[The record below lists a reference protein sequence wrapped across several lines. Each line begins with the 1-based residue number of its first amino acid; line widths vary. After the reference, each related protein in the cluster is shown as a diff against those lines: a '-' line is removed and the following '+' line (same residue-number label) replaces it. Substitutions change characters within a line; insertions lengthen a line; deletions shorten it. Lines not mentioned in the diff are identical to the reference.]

1 MATIVKVKNRW
12 RAQVR
17 KKGINLSGT
26 FSTKAQAQKW
36 ATLKEIEIDDGGFE
50 TKLGAGKT
58 VDDALK
64 EYGKRV
70 TIHKATNEWE
80 QRRLI
85 WLSKTWLADL
95 KLSEINTSHTA
106 LWRDERIKDV
116 SGSTVNRDF
125 NLLSHVFNKCIKE
138 WRWME
143 VNPCKGIE
151 RPKHNLPRERRVSKD
166 EIKKLRYTL
175 DYKTDTVP
183 KNLRQLTANSWLISL
198 ETAMRLG
205 EVNSISDDSFFSESS
220 YVQLVKT
227 KNGTNRKAVCNER
240 AVELIKLRLQS
251 SVISKSH
258 NISKCFEN
266 AVSRASVD
274 DMTYHDSRHEGI
286 TRLAQKLDILD
297 LARTVGIKNL
307 KQLMIYYNAT
317 PEEIAAKL
325 D

>member
-1 MATIVKVKNRW
+1 MASIVKVKNRW
-12 RAQVR
+12 RAQIR
-17 KKGINLSGT
+17 KKGVNLSGT
-26 FSTKAQAQKW
+26 FATKAQAQKW
-36 ATLKEIEIDDGGFE
+36 ATLKEIEIDSGDYHN
-50 TKLGAGKT
+50 KLGAGKT

-70 TIHKATNEWE
+70 TINKATNEWE

-85 WLSKTWLADL
+85 WFSKTWLAEI
-95 KLSEINTSHTA
+95 KLSDINTSHMA
-106 LWRDERIKDV
+106 LWRDERTKQV

-125 NLLSHVFNKCIKE
+125 NLLSHVFSKCIKE
-138 WRWME
+138 WRWLE

-151 RPKHNLPRERRVSKD
+151 RPKGNLPRDRRISGD
-166 EIKKLRYTL
+166 EIKKMRFTL
-175 DYKTDTVP
+175 DYEADKVP
-183 KNLRQLTANSWLISL
+183 ENLRQLTAMYWLISI

-205 EVNSISDDSFFSESS
+205 EVNSITEESFFPESS

-227 KNGTNRKAVCNER
+227 KNGTNRKAVCNKR
-240 AVELIKLRLQS
+240 AIELIKLRLQS
-251 SVISKSH
+251 PVINISH

-266 AVSRASVD
+266 AVSRSGIE

-286 TRLAQKLDILD
+286 TRLAQKMDVLD

-307 KQLMIYYNAT
+307 KQLMTYYNAT
-317 PEEIAAKL
+317 PEEIAARL